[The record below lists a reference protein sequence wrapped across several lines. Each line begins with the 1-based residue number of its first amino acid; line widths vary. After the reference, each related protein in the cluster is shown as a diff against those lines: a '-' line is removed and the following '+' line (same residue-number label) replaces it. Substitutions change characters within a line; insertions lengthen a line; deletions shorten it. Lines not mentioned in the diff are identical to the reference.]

1 MKMGY
6 VLAEYAAL
14 APAVHQITT
23 IICFS
28 YAYEKNNVPHNN
40 ITTIA
45 KTITMGIL
53 RMNMKGK
60 ALLAG
65 CIALAFSTMAQAEI
79 KVAVVGAMSGPV
91 AQYGDQEF
99 TGAEQ
104 AVADINAKGGIKGEK
119 LQIVKYD
126 DACDPKQAVA
136 VANKVVNDGIKYVI
150 GHLCSSSTQPAS
162 DIYEDEGILMI
173 TPAATAPELT
183 ARGYKLLLRTT
194 GLDSDQGPT
203 AAKYIV
209 EKVKPQRIAIV
220 HDKQQYGEGLA
231 RAVQDNLKKAN
242 ANVVFFDG
250 ITAGEKDFSTLVA
263 RLKKEN
269 IDFVYYGGYHPEMGQ
284 ILRQARAAG
293 LKTQFMGPEG
303 VANVSLSNIAGE
315 SAEGLLVTKPKNYD
329 QVPANK
335 PIVDAIKAKKQDPS
349 GAFVWTTYAALQS
362 LQAGLN
368 QSADPAEIATWL
380 KANKVDTV
388 MGPLSW
394 DEKGDLKGFEFGVFD
409 WHANG
414 TATDAK

>member
-1 MKMGY
+1 M
-6 VLAEYAAL
+6 
-14 APAVHQITT
+14 
-23 IICFS
+23 
-28 YAYEKNNVPHNN
+28 N
-40 ITTIA
+40 I
-45 KTITMGIL
+45 
-53 RMNMKGK
+53 KGK

-65 CIALAFSTMAQAEI
+65 CIALAFSNMALAEDI

-104 AVADINAKGGIKGEK
+104 AVADINAKGGIKGNK

-183 ARGYKLLLRTT
+183 ARGYQLILRTT

-203 AAKYIV
+203 AAKYIL

-231 RAVQDNLKKAN
+231 RAVQDGLKKGN

-303 VANVSLSNIAGE
+303 VGNASLSNIAGDA
-315 SAEGLLVTKPKNYD
+315 AEGMLVTMPKRYD
-329 QVPANK
+329 QDPANQD
-335 PIVDAIKAKKQDPS
+335 IVDALKADKKDPS
-349 GAFVWTTYAALQS
+349 GPYVWITYAAVQS
-362 LQAGLN
+362 L
-368 QSADPAEIATWL
+368 ATALERTGSDEPLALVKDL
-380 KANKVDTV
+380 KANGANTV
-388 MGPLSW
+388 IGPLNW
-394 DEKGDLKGFEFGVFD
+394 DEKGDLKGFDFGVFQ
-409 WHANG
+409 WHADG
-414 TATDAK
+414 SSTAAK

>member
-1 MKMGY
+1 MRRNAKTLIAGM
-6 VLAEYAAL
+6 VAL
-14 APAVHQITT
+14 AMSHA
-23 IICFS
+23 
-28 YAYEKNNVPHNN
+28 
-40 ITTIA
+40 
-45 KTITMGIL
+45 
-53 RMNMKGK
+53 
-60 ALLAG
+60 
-65 CIALAFSTMAQAEI
+65 TMAKDI
-79 KVAVVGAMSGPV
+79 KVAVVGAMSGPI
-91 AQYGDQEF
+91 AQWGDMEF
-99 TGAEQ
+99 NGARQ
-104 AVADINAKGGIKGEK
+104 AIKDINAKGGVKGDK
-119 LQIVKYD
+119 LVAVEYD

-173 TPAATAPELT
+173 SPGATNPELT
-183 ARGYKLLLRTT
+183 QRGYQHIMRTA
-194 GLDSDQGPT
+194 GLDSSQGPT
-203 AAKYIV
+203 AAKYILGT
-209 EKVKPQRIAIV
+209 VKPQRIAII

-231 RAVQDNLKKAN
+231 RSVQEGLKAGGAN
-242 ANVVFFDG
+242 IVFFDG

-335 PIVDAIKAKKQDPS
+335 PVVDAIKAKKQDPS

-380 KANKVDTV
+380 KANSVETV

>member
-1 MKMGY
+1 M
-6 VLAEYAAL
+6 
-14 APAVHQITT
+14 
-23 IICFS
+23 
-28 YAYEKNNVPHNN
+28 N
-40 ITTIA
+40 I
-45 KTITMGIL
+45 
-53 RMNMKGK
+53 KGK

-65 CIALAFSTMAQAEI
+65 CIALAFSNMALAEDI

-104 AVADINAKGGIKGEK
+104 AVADINAKGGIKGNKLQIVKYDDACDPKQAVADINAKGGIKGNK

-183 ARGYKLLLRTT
+183 ARGYQLILRTT

-203 AAKYIV
+203 AAKYIL

-231 RAVQDNLKKAN
+231 RAVQDGLKKGN

-368 QSADPAEIATWL
+368 QSDDPAEIAKYL
-380 KANKVDTV
+380 KANSVDTV
-388 MGPLSW
+388 MGPLTW

>member
-1 MKMGY
+1 
-6 VLAEYAAL
+6 
-14 APAVHQITT
+14 
-23 IICFS
+23 
-28 YAYEKNNVPHNN
+28 
-40 ITTIA
+40 
-45 KTITMGIL
+45 
-53 RMNMKGK
+53 MNMKGK

-65 CIALAFSTMAQAEI
+65 CIALIMSGAAMAEDI

-104 AVADINAKGGIKGEK
+104 AIADINAKGGIKGNK
-119 LQIVKYD
+119 LQMVKYD

-136 VANKVVNDGIKYVI
+136 VANKVINDGIKYVI

-162 DIYEDEGILMI
+162 DIYEDEGVLMI

-183 ARGYKLLLRTT
+183 ARGYHLILRTT

-203 AAKYIV
+203 AAKYIL
-209 EKVKPQRIAIV
+209 ESVKPQRIAIV

-231 RAVQDNLKKAN
+231 RAVQDNLKKGG

-284 ILRQARAAG
+284 ILRQSRAAG
-293 LKTQFMGPEG
+293 LKTQFM
-303 VANVSLSNIAGE
+303 
-315 SAEGLLVTKPKNYD
+315 
-329 QVPANK
+329 
-335 PIVDAIKAKKQDPS
+335 
-349 GAFVWTTYAALQS
+349 VWTTYAALQS
-362 LQAGLN
+362 LEAGLN
-368 QSADPAEIATWL
+368 QSDDPAEIAKYL
-380 KANKVDTV
+380 KGATVETV

-394 DEKGDLKGFEFGVFD
+394 NEKGDLKGFEFGVFT

>member
-1 MKMGY
+1 M
-6 VLAEYAAL
+6 
-14 APAVHQITT
+14 
-23 IICFS
+23 
-28 YAYEKNNVPHNN
+28 N
-40 ITTIA
+40 I
-45 KTITMGIL
+45 
-53 RMNMKGK
+53 KGK

-65 CIALAFSTMAQAEI
+65 CIALAFSNMALAEDI

-104 AVADINAKGGIKGEK
+104 AVADINAKG
-119 LQIVKYD
+119 
-126 DACDPKQAVA
+126 
-136 VANKVVNDGIKYVI
+136 GIKYVI

-183 ARGYKLLLRTT
+183 ARSYQLILRTT

-203 AAKYIV
+203 AAKYIL

-231 RAVQDNLKKAN
+231 RAVQDGLKKGN

-368 QSADPAEIATWL
+368 QSDDPAEIAKYL
-380 KANKVDTV
+380 KANSVDTV
-388 MGPLSW
+388 MGPLTW

>member
-1 MKMGY
+1 M
-6 VLAEYAAL
+6 
-14 APAVHQITT
+14 
-23 IICFS
+23 
-28 YAYEKNNVPHNN
+28 N
-40 ITTIA
+40 I
-45 KTITMGIL
+45 
-53 RMNMKGK
+53 KGK

-65 CIALAFSTMAQAEI
+65 CIALAFSNMALAEDI

-104 AVADINAKGGIKGEK
+104 AVADINAKGGIKGNK

-183 ARGYKLLLRTT
+183 ARGYQLILRTT

-203 AAKYIV
+203 AAKYIL

-231 RAVQDNLKKAN
+231 RAVQDGLKKGN

-269 IDFVYYGGYHPEMGQ
+269 IDFVLSDRLSHPRSAVP
-284 ILRQARAAG
+284 LRYPRS
-293 LKTQFMGPEG
+293 
-303 VANVSLSNIAGE
+303 SLSGIWRFQPDRQTDSGPPAKIAARRRWSKRMRHLGP
-315 SAEGLLVTKPKNYD
+315 V
-329 QVPANK
+329 
-335 PIVDAIKAKKQDPS
+335 
-349 GAFVWTTYAALQS
+349 FS
-362 LQAGLN
+362 L
-368 QSADPAEIATWL
+368 
-380 KANKVDTV
+380 
-388 MGPLSW
+388 
-394 DEKGDLKGFEFGVFD
+394 
-409 WHANG
+409 
-414 TATDAK
+414 